1 MDQLKYD
8 YIVIL
13 ILIEERINVNK
24 EINKVTI
31 NENLGEKNK
40 KEILILLI
48 SSNQFLE
55 KKCFL
60 VFEYYTYSLQKNV
73 CSKDDNIYSCVT
85 NGYEAAVATPHM
97 FLKFLAILI

>member
-55 KKCFL
+55 KK
-60 VFEYYTYSLQKNV
+60 
-73 CSKDDNIYSCVT
+73 
-85 NGYEAAVATPHM
+85 M
-97 FLKFLAILI
+97 FSRF

>member
-48 SSNQFLE
+48 SSALF
-55 KKCFL
+55 KIHFF
-60 VFEYYTYSLQKNV
+60 VKNMY
-73 CSKDDNIYSCVT
+73 NT
-85 NGYEAAVATPHM
+85 
-97 FLKFLAILI
+97 